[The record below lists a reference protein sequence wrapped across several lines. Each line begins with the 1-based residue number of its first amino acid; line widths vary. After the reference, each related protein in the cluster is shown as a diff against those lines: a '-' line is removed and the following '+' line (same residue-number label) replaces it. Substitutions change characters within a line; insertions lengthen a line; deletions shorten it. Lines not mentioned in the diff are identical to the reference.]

1 MPTAGAAESVETENW
16 IKASETVN
24 DRPAPAVGTGA
35 LFGVDGL
42 HGITAPS
49 RKAVSS
55 ASGGSVKSE
64 ASVGQMARRM
74 GCANGRRTRGEAG
87 AVPGQKS

>member
-1 MPTAGAAESVETENW
+1 
-16 IKASETVN
+16 
-24 DRPAPAVGTGA
+24 
-35 LFGVDGL
+35 
-42 HGITAPS
+42 
-49 RKAVSS
+49 
-55 ASGGSVKSE
+55 VKSE